1 MRNKH
6 RNLLSVA
13 LVLLCIALLAGTA
26 VLLLRTLPKKQ
37 PGTVDTIQT
46 GAVFDQTDNT
56 AAPDREQAYD
66 GELPNLSD
74 TLEPDEAETPAPEDE
89 AALAAAK
96 LAEQTL
102 ASMTLDEKLWQLFF
116 VTPEAITKVETAT
129 LAGEATKAAI
139 ESQPVGGLVYF
150 AKNLENRAQTVTL
163 LENSQSYSK
172 IPLFLG
178 VDEEGGT
185 VSRLKTSGLA
195 IDTGVGTMQ
204 SIGETRRPCRGLCRR
219 AGDRRATCTRSAS
232 ISILRRSPTYRPAKM
247 PRSAPA
253 RSAQTRNF
261 APRWPGLSRT
271 R

>member
-96 LAEQTL
+96 LADQTL

-129 LAGEATKAAI
+129 LAARPQRPP
-139 ESQPVGGLVYF
+139 SS
-150 AKNLENRAQTVTL
+150 R
-163 LENSQSYSK
+163 SQSADWSISPKTWRTAHRPSHCWK
-172 IPLFLG
+172 IRSPIPKFR
-178 VDEEGGT
+178 
-185 VSRLKTSGLA
+185 SSSA
-195 IDTGVGTMQ
+195 W
-204 SIGETRRPCRGLCRR
+204 TRR
-219 AGDRRATCTRSAS
+219 AA
-232 ISILRRSPTYRPAKM
+232 RSPA
-247 PRSAPA
+247 
-253 RSAQTRNF
+253 
-261 APRWPGLSRT
+261 
-271 R
+271 